1 MVPGFT
7 ALQESKDKTMAIK
20 DSKKRAKALSDLD
33 RSKRYT
39 VEQAAGLV
47 KGSAYAKFDESV
59 DIAVRL
65 GVNPKHADQMV
76 RGALMLPNGTG
87 KSVRVLV
94 FAKGEK
100 EKEALAAGADFAG
113 SDELVAKVQEGFM
126 DFDRV
131 IATPDM
137 MGQVGK
143 LGRVLGPRGL
153 MPNPKVGTVTPDVS
167 NAVKE
172 AKAGKVEY
180 RVDKAGVIHCRVG
193 RVSFEAQKLAENTHA
208 LIRELIQKKPST
220 AKGTYLKSITLSSTM
235 GPGVRIDPATVVA
248 TEEES

>member
-1 MVPGFT
+1 MPKVAKNRAQ
-7 ALQESKDKTMAIK
+7 ALTKV
-20 DSKKRAKALSDLD
+20 D
-33 RSKRYT
+33 RDKRYT
-39 VEQAAGLV
+39 LDQAVELV
-47 KGSAYAKFDESV
+47 KSMAYAKFDESV
-59 DIAVRL
+59 DVAVRL

-76 RGALMLPNGTG
+76 RGALVLPHGTG

-94 FAKGEK
+94 FAKGDK
-100 EKEALAAGADFAG
+100 EKEALAAGADIAG

-153 MPNPKVGTVTPDVS
+153 MPNPKVGSVTADVAK
-167 NAVKE
+167 AVRE

-180 RVDKAGVIHCRVG
+180 RVDKAGVVHCRVG
-193 RVSFEAQKLAENTHA
+193 KKSFDQQKLTENAQA
-208 LIRELIQKKPST
+208 LLQELIHKKPST

-235 GPGVRIDPATVVA
+235 SPGVRIDTATVAAA